1 MAEAAGRGDDSSS
14 LASAVLAM
22 LAWLDALAMTPAF
35 WYSPTLRS
43 KKLLR
48 GVARGARVSECE
60 RAWVACG
67 VASGY

>member
-1 MAEAAGRGDDSSS
+1 MPVGDAAERGDDSSS

-43 KKLLR
+43 KKFLWCKSVN
-48 GVARGARVSECE
+48 GECVRVLVVE
-60 RAWVACG
+60 RV
-67 VASGY
+67 